1 MQISL
6 KRQHRLQHPGLADGV
21 PEAGLLRRPR
31 GASEDLPSQTQ
42 SQTLLCCACTFILH
56 KGARWE
62 KNQQSHQGERIL
74 LQPLCARG

>member
-6 KRQHRLQHPGLADGV
+6 KRQSRLQHPGLADRV

-31 GASEDLPSQTQ
+31 GGSEDPSQTHL
-42 SQTLLCCACTFILH
+42 SACTFILH

-62 KNQQSHQGERIL
+62 NNQQSHQGDTIL
-74 LQPLCARG
+74 PQPLCARG

>member
-6 KRQHRLQHPGLADGV
+6 KRQSRLQHPGLADRV
-21 PEAGLLRRPR
+21 PEAGELGRPR
-31 GASEDLPSQTQ
+31 GASEDAITATLQTHL
-42 SQTLLCCACTFILH
+42 SCACAFILH

-62 KNQQSHQGERIL
+62 NNQQSRQGDTIL